1 MTTEVAFGLPSR
13 ELAELEFNYRGF
25 PVDYTKLAEMEFY
38 LLEELE
44 FDLIVYH
51 PYRTL
56 AAVCG
61 REAVDAGDFPDDVE
75 RDIELSELL
84 RLDSS
89 LKTNAGLSSSRD
101 SAKQDME
108 MTGVNVAV
116 KETEKLD
123 RLFGRG
129 SGKPGSDVEDSI
141 LQMAW

>member
-1 MTTEVAFGLPSR
+1 M
-13 ELAELEFNYRGF
+13 
-25 PVDYTKLAEMEFY
+25 DYTKLAEMEFY
-38 LLEELE
+38 LLEDLE

-89 LKTNAGLSSSRD
+89 LTSNTAPPTARD
-101 SAKQDME
+101 SIKLDRDMS
-108 MTGVNVAV
+108 GVNAAM
-116 KETEKLD
+116 KETERLD